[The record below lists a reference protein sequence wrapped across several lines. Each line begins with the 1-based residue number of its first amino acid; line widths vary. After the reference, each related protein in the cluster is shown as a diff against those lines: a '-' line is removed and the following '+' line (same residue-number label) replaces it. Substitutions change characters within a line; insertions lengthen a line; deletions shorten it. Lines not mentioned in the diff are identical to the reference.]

1 MGLLQR
7 DPVRTA
13 VAAGDAIRT
22 DEVPTSRAVRGAGTT
37 VRRGVMEVS
46 EVTRRGTVG
55 RTARFVANW
64 MRGRVEQPAP
74 RKEGQ
79 DKAG

>member
-1 MGLLQR
+1 MDPVQG
-7 DPVRTA
+7 DPVRTV
-13 VAAGDAIRT
+13 VAAGDTTGT
-22 DEVPTSRAVRGAGTT
+22 DEVPTSRAARRPGTT

-46 EVTRRGTVG
+46 EVTRRGTVV

-64 MRGRVEQPAP
+64 VPELREQPDP
-74 RKEGQ
+74 WKESQ